1 MLSPTYG
8 LHVIQDLDL
17 ISKKSHGPLNI
28 IHDLAFISKK
38 QIEVLTTI
46 RFRFEI
52 NVESRNSVLFGCHE
66 VAEEIHIFLD
76 EACQTENG
84 NFQINIARGTTDPG
98 Y

>member
-38 QIEVLTTI
+38 QKEVLTTI

-52 NVESRNSVLFGCHE
+52 NVESWNSVLFGCHE
-66 VAEEIHIFLD
+66 VAEEIHIF
-76 EACQTENG
+76 
-84 NFQINIARGTTDPG
+84 
-98 Y
+98 